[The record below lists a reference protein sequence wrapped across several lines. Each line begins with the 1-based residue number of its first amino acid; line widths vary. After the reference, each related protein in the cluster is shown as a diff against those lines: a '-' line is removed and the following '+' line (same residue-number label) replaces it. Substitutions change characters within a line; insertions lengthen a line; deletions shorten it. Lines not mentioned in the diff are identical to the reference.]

1 MSEIFTPQVVW
12 VIVQVCI
19 GIIVV
24 LNLILNLNT
33 VKNDTVNNRLSI
45 WANGQ
50 FFFITFLWGVLGG
63 HFFLGSAK
71 PLFCCNWWL
80 PVVIL
85 VVLSGILVLLRNTIK
100 IKPYHQIILIIVG
113 LVYGHFVW
121 SQRHEPML
129 FNAEGECENTSI
141 FCKDD

>member
-1 MSEIFTPQVVW
+1 MTDFFTPELVW

-45 WANGQ
+45 WANGPYFYIS
-50 FFFITFLWGVLGG
+50 FFFGVLGG
-63 HFFLGSAK
+63 HFFLGSAT

-80 PVVIL
+80 PVVLL
-85 VVLSGILVLLRNTIK
+85 VVITSILLLLRNKIK
-100 IKPYHQIILIIVG
+100 IQPYHQVILIVLG

-121 SQRHEPML
+121 SQRHETAV
-129 FNAEGECENTSI
+129 FKNGNCDNTAI

>member
-1 MSEIFTPQVVW
+1 MSEIFTPEVVW
-12 VIVQVCI
+12 IVVQVCI
-19 GIIVV
+19 GIIIM
-24 LNLILNLNT
+24 LNLVLNLNT
-33 VKNDTVNNRLSI
+33 VKNDTVNNRLSF

-63 HFFLGSAK
+63 HFFLGSVK

-85 VVLSGILVLLRNTIK
+85 VILTGILVLLRHKIN
-100 IKPYHQIILIIVG
+100 IKPYHQIILVLLG

-121 SQRHEPML
+121 SQRHEPLL
-129 FNAEGECENTSI
+129 FNDGQCTNTNL